1 MIMIQIDF
9 SNEINL
15 VLQIS
20 FKEHIIIE
28 LFLEVMRNFL
38 LDRFISDLGSPSH
51 GAVASRVRPPGRFK
65 ASAPNSSSVWL
76 GVFYLRPTYLSLL
89 LQLQRLWLCFL
100 CCPTCSCLLCNYASS
115 LIITT
120 LRISL
125 ISHVLSGPSIRCDS
139 HDIVALH
146 VFFTFFRNFFRVYLL
161 FWRTFAVLIFG
172 DIQDL
177 SCGCLVVVYCL
188 WWVAGM

>member
-20 FKEHIIIE
+20 LKEHIIIE

-65 ASAPNSSSVWL
+65 ASAPNSSSV
-76 GVFYLRPTYLSLL
+76 
-89 LQLQRLWLCFL
+89 
-100 CCPTCSCLLCNYASS
+100 
-115 LIITT
+115 
-120 LRISL
+120 
-125 ISHVLSGPSIRCDS
+125 
-139 HDIVALH
+139 
-146 VFFTFFRNFFRVYLL
+146 
-161 FWRTFAVLIFG
+161 
-172 DIQDL
+172 
-177 SCGCLVVVYCL
+177 
-188 WWVAGM
+188 